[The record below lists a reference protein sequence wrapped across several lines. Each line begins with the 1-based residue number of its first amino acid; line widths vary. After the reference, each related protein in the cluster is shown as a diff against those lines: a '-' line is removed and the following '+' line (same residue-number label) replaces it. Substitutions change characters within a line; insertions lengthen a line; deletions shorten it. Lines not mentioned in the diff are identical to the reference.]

1 MHVDRHLR
9 KGERLALGSD
19 KRVDTLRPRL
29 FCGTKTVP
37 VASRGM
43 MAPASLNSNHN
54 NVAMISLQE
63 TAPLEIQQQLLLLE
77 APSL

>member
-1 MHVDRHLR
+1 MSI
-9 KGERLALGSD
+9 GTYA
-19 KRVDTLRPRL
+19 RVSASRWVAISASLRPRL

-37 VASRGM
+37 VASRGI
-43 MAPASLNSNHN
+43 MAPASPNSNHN

-63 TAPLEIQQQLLLLE
+63 TTPLEIQLQLLLLE